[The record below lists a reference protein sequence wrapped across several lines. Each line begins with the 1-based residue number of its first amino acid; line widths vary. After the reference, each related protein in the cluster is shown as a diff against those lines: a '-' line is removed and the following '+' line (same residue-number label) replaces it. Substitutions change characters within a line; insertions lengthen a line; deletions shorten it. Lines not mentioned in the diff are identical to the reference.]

1 MNMKHIDHKYEIPE
15 ILIFKISNRL
25 YRRLYRN
32 YIETPETFPEPHSW
46 FMKRFSLMA
55 AIEIELYFSEMLE
68 LEPRRNDVINALTVR
83 MGDYLLTASVIST
96 NITHWLK

>member
-1 MNMKHIDHKYEIPE
+1 MKHIKHIDYTYEIPG
-15 ILIFKISNRL
+15 ILKFQIDN
-25 YRRLYRN
+25 RLYRN

-55 AIEIELYFSEMLE
+55 TTEIELYFSEMLG
-68 LEPRRNDVINALTVR
+68 LEPRRNDVINDLTVR

-96 NITHWLK
+96 NITHWFK